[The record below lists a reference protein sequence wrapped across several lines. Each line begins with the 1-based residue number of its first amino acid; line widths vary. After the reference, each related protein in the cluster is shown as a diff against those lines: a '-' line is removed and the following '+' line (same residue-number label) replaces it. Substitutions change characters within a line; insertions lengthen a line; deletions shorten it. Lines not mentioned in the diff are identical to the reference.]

1 MIASTVESVRVLVVD
16 EHSAAC
22 ALARSYLQSADYAV
36 EFVSNVETLSVAFA
50 RASAQLVLLELT
62 TSEEDMLALL
72 RQLRALPG
80 GEATA
85 IVSVFAE
92 ADPVAER
99 RALSWGA
106 DDAWVWGLARSELL
120 WRVRSLLRLK
130 RQVPAAPASEL
141 LRIQRD
147 ELLTLHQRREDT
159 LALLVHDMKNP
170 LSGVI
175 SNAEFLVSGGGLDAE
190 QQASAQD
197 IVQASRRLHRMVLSM
212 LDESLSEQGLLQP
225 VHLPL
230 DASVLLAD
238 VRAICS
244 GRLRD
249 KSVELRMLVAPRLPS
264 LRGDRDMLLR
274 LLANLLDNAIG
285 ASSVGGAIELAVSAH
300 SDGLEFRVSDAGPTL
315 SEPERRRLLEELSP
329 RTPEHELELELR
341 PRMRRGLGLR
351 ACRVLTEAHSG
362 RIWVDERQPRGTSVY
377 VKLPIT
383 APKH

>member
-1 MIASTVESVRVLVVD
+1 MTASTVDSVRVLVVD

-22 ALARSYLQSADYAV
+22 ALARSYLQSADYVV
-36 EFVSNVETLSVAFA
+36 EFVSNIEALLPAFA

-62 TSEEDMLALL
+62 TSEEHTLTLL
-72 RQLRALPG
+72 RELRALPG

-99 RALSWGA
+99 RALEWGA
-106 DDAWVWGLARSELL
+106 DDTWVWGLARSELL

-130 RQVPAAPASEL
+130 RQVPVAPASEL
-141 LRIQRD
+141 VRIQRD

-175 SNAEFLVSGGGLDAE
+175 SNAEFLVSGGGLDGE
-190 QQASAQD
+190 QQASAHD

-212 LDESLSEQGLLQP
+212 LDESLSEQGLLLP
-225 VHLPL
+225 VHQPL
-230 DASVLLAD
+230 EASALLTD

-249 KSVELRMLVAPRLPS
+249 KNVELRMLVAPRLPG

-285 ASSVGGAIELAVSAH
+285 ASAVAGVIELAVSAH
-300 SDGLEFRVSDAGPTL
+300 PDGIEFRVSDAGPTL

-329 RTPEHELELELR
+329 RGVALELELR

-351 ACRVLTEAHSG
+351 ACRVLTEAHGG
-362 RIWVDERQPRGTSVY
+362 RIWIEERQPRGTSVH
-377 VKLPIT
+377 VKLPIAAT
-383 APKH
+383 KP